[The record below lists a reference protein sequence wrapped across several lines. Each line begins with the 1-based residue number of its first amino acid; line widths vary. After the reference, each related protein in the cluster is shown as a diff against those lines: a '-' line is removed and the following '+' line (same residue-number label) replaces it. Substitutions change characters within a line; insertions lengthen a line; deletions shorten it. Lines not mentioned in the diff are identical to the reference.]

1 LTLASGGR
9 RAPATQVELA
19 RRLCAA
25 YVSFRMGT
33 RRIDSTLPR
42 VPKRIGTFWIEL
54 ARLVT
59 LKSRR
64 KAPSIY
70 KKALR

>member
-1 LTLASGGR
+1 
-9 RAPATQVELA
+9 
-19 RRLCAA
+19 
-25 YVSFRMGT
+25 MGT
-33 RRIDSTLPR
+33 RRIDSTLPH
-42 VPKRIGTFWIEL
+42 VPKKIGTFWIEL

-64 KAPSIY
+64 RAPSTC